1 MPDHLGLQFVRAIAE
16 NNFEAFEMKMD
27 LEYNCDLHTPG
38 KTWHAIGRTETE
50 KNLRGF
56 FTPEEKISEVFSI
69 NHYLLPG
76 RARISYIFRGH
87 EKEFG
92 PFEYE
97 HQAYYQIDK
106 NKISYLRILCSG
118 LYKP

>member
-1 MPDHLGLQFVRAIAE
+1 MSEHLGLQFVRAIAE
-16 NNFEAFEMKMD
+16 NNFEAFKELFSD
-27 LEYNCDLHTPG
+27 DIVFTAATPG

-56 FTPEEKISEVFSI
+56 FTAEEKISEVFSV

-87 EKEFG
+87 EKGFG

-106 NKISYLRILCSG
+106 NKISHLRILCSG